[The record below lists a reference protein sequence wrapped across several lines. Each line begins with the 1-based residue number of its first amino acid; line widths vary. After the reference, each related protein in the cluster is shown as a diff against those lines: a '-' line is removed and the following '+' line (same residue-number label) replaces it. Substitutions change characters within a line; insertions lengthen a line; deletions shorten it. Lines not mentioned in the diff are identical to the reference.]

1 MLAAGSTAGH
11 GTLVFAFHTVILQ
24 HCLKKCFQPAMPDFP
39 KLQSFRQRIPFCSQ
53 SALEA
58 ILTLAAQEG
67 IPASHK
73 RKQIREFVEQVI
85 AGLQL

>member
-1 MLAAGSTAGH
+1 MTCLEAMLAAGSTAGH

-24 HCLKKCFQPAMPDFP
+24 HCLKKCFQPA
-39 KLQSFRQRIPFCSQ
+39 I
-53 SALEA
+53 A

-73 RKQIREFVEQVI
+73 MKQIREFVEQVI

>member
-24 HCLKKCFQPAMPDFP
+24 HCLKKCFQPAMPD
-39 KLQSFRQRIPFCSQ
+39 SFRQRIPFCSQ